1 MKLTGFSKCYKVGDK
16 LKSHVNNGTHSTS
29 MFAASAFKERFE
41 KLSLT
46 LTYRYDNQITERVQH
61 NREIMKWVIKTN
73 ELYEKIM
80 HRL

>member
-1 MKLTGFSKCYKVGDK
+1 MI
-16 LKSHVNNGTHSTS
+16 
-29 MFAASAFKERFE
+29 AASAFKDRFE

-46 LTYRYDNQITERVQH
+46 LTYRYDNQIIERVQH

-73 ELYEKIM
+73 ELYKKIM